1 MKRLFPVSHLVLGA
15 MAAGLAGCTSL
26 SPGAAVNL
34 AGFDPFSA
42 DPAALAIAVRSTK
55 ALRLRTGDV
64 SLRIALA
71 ADDPAEAFDETLRLA
86 IVDGAGVAGIP
97 VEPERRERVHVASV
111 AQEDRARLAATQARV
126 RAYKARAKPM
136 GRGTLTISVS
146 GGCRDGEFDAENARL
161 ATFMR
166 TAEGRPFFPLT
177 REQPLA
183 KALAGVPLERLPPCP
198 DAG

>member
-1 MKRLFPVSHLVLGA
+1 MMRLVPLPTLILGA
-15 MAAGLAGCTSL
+15 MAAWLSGCSSL

-42 DPAALAIAVRSTK
+42 DPAALAVAVRSTR

-86 IVDGAGVAGIP
+86 IVEGADVAGIP

-111 AQEDRARLAATQARV
+111 AKEDRARLAAIQARV
-126 RAYKARAKPM
+126 RAYKARAEPR
-136 GRGTLTISVS
+136 GRGTLAIGVS
-146 GGCRDGEFDAENARL
+146 GGCRDGELDAESARL

-166 TAEGRPFFPLT
+166 TDEGRPFFPLT
-177 REQPLA
+177 REQPLM
-183 KALAGVPLERLPPCP
+183 KALEGVPLDHLPPCP